1 MKSLSVY
8 HCGVRGTNPKLQ
20 RYYWGLFTW
29 AVGAEGC
36 FAWAYTHQKESCV
49 RPDGTWNHL
58 YTNEF
63 VLPSPDGPIPTVGW
77 EGIREGILDY
87 RILRALER
95 KVIDAAGNLEK
106 KEQTAIAALW
116 LSRLKHRVDPRFYG
130 DFKWVDTDYFWDRP
144 DSYDPE
150 IDLTKIRAEAIALL
164 EK

>member
-95 KVIDAAGNLEK
+95 KVINAAGNLEK
-106 KEQTAIAALW
+106 KEQTAIAVLW